1 MNIFEN
7 IILVSFLLY
16 SLAGFLY
23 GLSNRKNPY
32 GLCKRFTLIGA
43 FVWTDAFIFGL
54 FFSLINI
61 LCLVLQQ
68 WVLFGLI
75 YSVFWLV
82 RSIGEQV
89 YWFHEQ
95 FAVTHRNSPHTLW
108 PSKVFKGEE
117 VWIVMQTF
125 WQCVSVVSIVSIIY
139 IVFFALR

>member
-1 MNIFEN
+1 MNN
-7 IILVSFLLY
+7 WQNVVLVSFLIY
-16 SLAGFLY
+16 SLAGFSF
-23 GLSNRKNPY
+23 GLKNRKNPY

-43 FVWTDAFIFGL
+43 FVWTDAFMFGL
-54 FFSLINI
+54 FFLLISV
-61 LCLVLQQ
+61 LCLALQE

-82 RSIGEQV
+82 RSIGEQI

-95 FAVTHRNSPHTLW
+95 FAVTHRNSPHTLL

-125 WQCVSVVSIVSIIY
+125 WQCVSVVAIVVSLYLLVY
-139 IVFFALR
+139 IR

>member
-1 MNIFEN
+1 MNN
-7 IILVSFLLY
+7 WQNLVLVLFLVY
-16 SLAGFLY
+16 SLAGFFY
-23 GLSNRKNPY
+23 GLKYKKNPY

-54 FFSLINI
+54 FFSLISI
-61 LCLVLQQ
+61 LCLLLQQ

-82 RSIGEQV
+82 RSIGEQI

-95 FAVTHRNSPHTLW
+95 FAVSHRNSPHTLL
-108 PSKVFKGEE
+108 PSKLFKGEE

-125 WQCVSVVSIVSIIY
+125 WQCVSVVSVVASVYIVSF
-139 IVFFALR
+139 VL